1 MAVLDDL
8 KPNLGV
14 FVDPSHKLWVAE
26 AEPDLDTLRS
36 EKALK
41 EGEVLIGIKITGIC
55 G

>member
-1 MAVLDDL
+1 MTVPDDL

-14 FVDPSHKLWVAE
+14 FVDPSHRLWVAE
-26 AEPDLDTLRS
+26 AEPELETFRS
-36 EKALK
+36 EKGLK